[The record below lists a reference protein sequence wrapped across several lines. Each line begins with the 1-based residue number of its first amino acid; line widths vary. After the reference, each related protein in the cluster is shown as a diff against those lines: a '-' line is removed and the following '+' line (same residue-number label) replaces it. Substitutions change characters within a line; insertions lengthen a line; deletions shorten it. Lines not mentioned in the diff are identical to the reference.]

1 MVSAVE
7 MAVNP
12 KKRVFLALV
21 LFSAIMTA
29 VLLFFAWKVTYL
41 GFEAI
46 SQFLPAGYAAAE
58 NFIFLVLESDQFS
71 VPLCG
76 GPGTYPE
83 HSQGKGGTEFCGGE

>member
-1 MVSAVE
+1 MWIVPALRCFMVSAVE

-46 SQFLPAGYAAAE
+46 SQFLPAAFEGG
-58 NFIFLVLESDQFS
+58 LSD
-71 VPLCG
+71 
-76 GPGTYPE
+76 PG
-83 HSQGKGGTEFCGGE
+83 SGRQ